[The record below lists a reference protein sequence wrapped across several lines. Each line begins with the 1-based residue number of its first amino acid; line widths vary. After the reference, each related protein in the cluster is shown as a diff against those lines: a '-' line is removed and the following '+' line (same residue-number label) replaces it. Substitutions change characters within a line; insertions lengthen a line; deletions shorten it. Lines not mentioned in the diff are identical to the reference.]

1 MLDQTTSA
9 YRAKTEIPLKRRKD
23 YWKRLEQILLN
34 FINASGFLCLSAKEF
49 YKRTCKAFC
58 KRVLKPIH
66 KLKQWFNSKIFFLF
80 VFLKTRRKTHPLKT
94 GQIVSFLYINIPYK
108 TLKKTAKEK
117 ENNTFIQRLY
127 IKIISFLKLRLGVS
141 TSVSILKRTQTC
153 SGNKTSTTTHSWHPN
168 ELIQKTKLTKHSL
181 KEFQKVPPSSISA
194 VFSKCICI
202 KVHKPVRGKN
212 DTPRFAAFSNVV
224 LSVNCSLVFCVT

>member
-1 MLDQTTSA
+1 MWDQTTSA

-58 KRVLKPIH
+58 TRVLKPIH

-117 ENNTFIQRLY
+117 QHFYTTFIYKNNLFSQTPSWSLY
-127 IKIISFLKLRLGVS
+127 
-141 TSVSILKRTQTC
+141 KREHTEENTNMQ
-153 SGNKTSTTTHSWHPN
+153 W
-168 ELIQKTKLTKHSL
+168 E
-181 KEFQKVPPSSISA
+181 
-194 VFSKCICI
+194 
-202 KVHKPVRGKN
+202 
-212 DTPRFAAFSNVV
+212 
-224 LSVNCSLVFCVT
+224 